1 LFNFALLIMNYNEKQ
16 LEIISV
22 AEKLFSVKGFAGTSV
37 REIAE
42 SAGINVA
49 MISYYFNSKE
59 KLMEAIFTTRTARS
73 TERLEKLLQ
82 DHTLMPFEKLDM
94 LVDDYILKLF
104 DQHIF
109 YKLMY
114 FEQMLDQNPAI
125 NKMLLQ
131 LKRKNAELIT
141 KLIEDGQQK
150 GVFKENIDVPFLI
163 QTIVGTIIHSYI
175 NRENYRSINNLDHLS
190 NDEFLKEYKVRL
202 EKYIKDLI
210 KITISK

>member
-1 LFNFALLIMNYNEKQ
+1 MNYNEKQ
-16 LEIISV
+16 LEIITV
-22 AEKLFSVKGFAGTSV
+22 AEKLFSVKGYAGTSV

-42 SAGINVA
+42 SAGVNIA

-59 KLMEAIFTTRTARS
+59 KLMEAIFAVRTGHS
-73 TERLEKLLQ
+73 TEKLEKLLQ
-82 DHTLMPFEKLDM
+82 DHTLMPIEKLEI
-94 LVDDYILKLF
+94 LVDDYIQKVF

-131 LKRKNAELIT
+131 LKRKNAELII

-150 GVFKENIDVPFLI
+150 GVFKADIDIPFLI
-163 QTIVGTIIHSYI
+163 QTMVGIIMHSCM
-175 NRENYRSINNLDHLS
+175 NREYYRSIANLDHLS
-190 NDEFLKEYKVRL
+190 NDEFMIEYKSRL
-202 EKYIKDLI
+202 KKYVKDLI
-210 KITISK
+210 KLITNK

>member
-1 LFNFALLIMNYNEKQ
+1 MNSNEKQ

-42 SAGINVA
+42 SAGVNVA

-59 KLMEAIFTTRTARS
+59 KLMEAIFTMRTARS
-73 TERLEKLLQ
+73 TEKLEKLIQ
-82 DHTLMPFEKLDM
+82 DHTLLPFEKLEL
-94 LVDDYILKLF
+94 LVDDYIQKLF

-114 FEQMLDQNPAI
+114 FEQMLDQNQTI
-125 NKMLLQ
+125 NKLLLQ
-131 LKRKNAELIT
+131 LKRNNGELIT
-141 KLIEDGQQK
+141 KLINDGQQK

-163 QTIVGTIIHSYI
+163 QTILGTIIHSYM
-175 NRENYRSINNLDHLS
+175 NREYYRSINKLEHLS
-190 NDEFLKEYKVRL
+190 NDEFLTQYKVRL
-202 EKYIKDLI
+202 KKYMKDLV
-210 KITISK
+210 KLTISK

>member
-1 LFNFALLIMNYNEKQ
+1 MIYNEKQ

-42 SAGINVA
+42 SAGVNVA

-59 KLMEAIFTTRTARS
+59 KLMEAIFTMRTTRS

-82 DHTLMPFEKLDM
+82 DHTHSPFEKLDM

-109 YKLMY
+109 YKMMY
-114 FEQMLDQNPAI
+114 FEQMLDQNPTI
-125 NKMLLQ
+125 KKMLLQ

-150 GVFKENIDVPFLI
+150 EVFKENIDVPFLI

-175 NRENYRSINNLDHLS
+175 NREYYRSINNLDHLS
-190 NDEFLKEYKVRL
+190 DDEFLTEYKVRL
-202 EKYIKDLI
+202 VKYIKDLV
-210 KITISK
+210 KLTISK

>member
-1 LFNFALLIMNYNEKQ
+1 MIYNEKQ

-42 SAGINVA
+42 SAGVNVA

-59 KLMEAIFTTRTARS
+59 KLMEAIFTARTARS
-73 TERLEKLLQ
+73 TERLEKLIQ
-82 DHTLMPFEKLDM
+82 DHTLLPFEKLEL
-94 LVDDYILKLF
+94 LVDDYIQKLF

-114 FEQMLDQNPAI
+114 FEQMLDQNQTI
-125 NKMLLQ
+125 NKLLLQ
-131 LKRKNAELIT
+131 LKRNNGELIT

-163 QTIVGTIIHSYI
+163 QTILGTIIHSYM
-175 NRENYRSINNLDHLS
+175 NREYYRSINNLEHLS
-190 NDEFLKEYKVRL
+190 NDEFLTQYKVRL
-202 EKYIKDLI
+202 KKYMKDLV
-210 KITISK
+210 KLTISK